1 MQYNILQH
9 YNKRLNGGC
18 SMGFFANAA
27 GNTAQVEYASAKKKG
42 YIACKDGRIHAFLY
56 TCLGKVGKTSGFD
69 EIFTTEIEN
78 ILACLYSDGYE
89 VVDIKFQ
96 FASDLQRASGVTDR
110 YPIIVLYR

>member
-42 YIACKDGRIHAFLY
+42 YIACKDGRIHALAKLLDL
-56 TCLGKVGKTSGFD
+56 TKSLLPRLKTYLRVCTLMVMKLLTSNSSSHL
-69 EIFTTEIEN
+69 I
-78 ILACLYSDGYE
+78 YSAHL
-89 VVDIKFQ
+89 V
-96 FASDLQRASGVTDR
+96 
-110 YPIIVLYR
+110 